1 MNAQGAGVADVVR
14 EHIRDSDIAGRYGG
28 EEYAVLLP
36 DTDKYGGGMFAERL
50 RVAIK
55 AREIV
60 HEGEIIRCT
69 VSLGVADMNSPLNT
83 YNTLIKRAEQAL
95 YASKKSGRNQ
105 VSLHQ
110 AGSPAGNE
118 LQA

>member
-1 MNAQGAGVADVVR
+1 MLRVMGLPMWFASAFV
-14 EHIRDSDIAGRYGG
+14 IRI
-28 EEYAVLLP
+28 LP

-50 RVAIK
+50 RVVIEAH
-55 AREIV
+55 EIM

-83 YNTLIKRAEQAL
+83 YKTLIERADEAL

-110 AGSPAGNE
+110 ASSPAGNE